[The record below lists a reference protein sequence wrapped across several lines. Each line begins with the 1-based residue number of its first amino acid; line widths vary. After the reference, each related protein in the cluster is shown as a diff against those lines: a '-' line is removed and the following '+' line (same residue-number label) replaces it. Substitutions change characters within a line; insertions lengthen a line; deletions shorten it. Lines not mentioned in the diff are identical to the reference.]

1 MSYSTQSCE
10 QPFLIFP
17 QYTHFPYSWLL
28 SAGLRSGETL
38 RCPVSLLVS
47 GRGGRREDTVDCPV
61 LVKAVSHPFTH
72 LSLTEARQTPGARG
86 PKFCVGEAKVHIPV
100 SPLLAVASLSL
111 LYPQVWGLISLK
123 PLGDDDCENHIHTVP
138 KVKPFKGISA
148 RQDLNLL
155 HFQPVGDPLQNTAN
169 RETTSQSKE
178 AVPRLFPASLHILGK
193 AGVAQ
198 VLRSPSPQKNVETP
212 HSERDGSLLVRN
224 ECQVFPGNC
233 V

>member
-1 MSYSTQSCE
+1 MSSVPARIRE
-10 QPFLIFP
+10 
-17 QYTHFPYSWLL
+17 
-28 SAGLRSGETL
+28 
-38 RCPVSLLVS
+38 
-47 GRGGRREDTVDCPV
+47 RREEGRHRGLSCFGKGSVSSIHPPIPHRSSANTGSERAQV
-61 LVKAVSHPFTH
+61 LH
-72 LSLTEARQTPGARG
+72 RRG
-86 PKFCVGEAKVHIPV
+86 QVHIPV

-111 LYPQVWGLISLK
+111 LYPQAWGLISLK

-178 AVPRLFPASLHILGK
+178 AVPRLFPASLHILEK
-193 AGVAQ
+193 AGVGQ
-198 VLRSPSPQKNVETP
+198 VLRSPSPQKKVETP
-212 HSERDGSLLVRN
+212 HSERDESLLVRN